1 MKILVLGGTAW
12 LGNHIAAAAID
23 SGHEVTCLARGSAV
37 PPGAELVNADR
48 DRDDA
53 LSPVVGTTWDAV
65 IDVAREPVHVRR
77 AVRDLERVAG
87 RYVFVSTVSVY
98 ASQEPIGVDETAE
111 RMPPLSADHMS
122 GPDDYGPAKV
132 ACENLVLNGFG
143 PDRSVI
149 ARAGL
154 IAGPGDPTGR
164 TDYWPWRF
172 AHPAVAGKVLAPEAS
187 ELPTGVIDVRDLA
200 EWLVR
205 CVEESIGG
213 VFNAMGQVLSFPEH
227 LEAARHAAESD
238 AVVVATPEEWLRAQE
253 VGEWSGPR
261 SMPLWLTDRSWYGMN
276 ARSIVHARA
285 AGLTHRPLIDTLR
298 DSLQWRTALTD
309 SENRGA
315 GLSDDEERTLLGKLI
330 RDRAAR

>member
-12 LGNHIAAAAID
+12 LGNHIAAAAIE
-23 SGHEVTCLARGSAV
+23 SGHEVTCLARGSGI
-37 PPGAELVNADR
+37 PRGAELVNADR
-48 DRDDA
+48 DFDDA
-53 LSPVVGTTWDAV
+53 LVPVMGTEWDAV
-65 IDVAREPVHVRR
+65 IDVARQPVHVRR
-77 AVRDLERVAG
+77 AVRDLEHVAG
-87 RYVFVSTVSVY
+87 RYVFVSTGNVY

-111 RMPPLSADHMS
+111 RMPPLSAEHMS
-122 GPDDYGPAKV
+122 EPDDYGPAKV

-187 ELPTGVIDVRDLA
+187 ELPTSVIDVRDLA

-205 CVEESIGG
+205 CVEQSIGG
-213 VFNAMGQVLSFPEH
+213 VFNAMGPSRPFPEH
-227 LEAARHAAESD
+227 LEAARRAAESD
-238 AVVVATPEEWLRAQE
+238 AAVVAAPEEWMRAQE
-253 VGEWSGPR
+253 VGEWLGPR
-261 SMPLWLTDRSWYGMN
+261 SMPLWLSDRSWYGMN
-276 ARSIVHARA
+276 ARSIDHALA

-298 DSLQWRTALTD
+298 DSLQWRTALID
-309 SENRGA
+309 SDNRGA
-315 GLSDDEERTLLGKLI
+315 GLSDDEERDLLGKL
-330 RDRAAR
+330 